1 MHIAV
6 GNVSNDE
13 RFQKS
18 LKLYN
23 RVNKKYKDKAV
34 QTTGHSLGGV
44 LSFFVGRKKGAHS
57 VSFNLKE
64 INKCRNIS
72 NCS

>member
-18 LKLYN
+18 LKLFN
-23 RVNKKYKDKAV
+23 RVNKRYNDKAM
-34 QTTGHSLGGV
+34 QTTGHSLGGA
-44 LSFFVGRKKGAHS
+44 LLFFVGRKKGADYADNFS
-57 VSFNLKE
+57 S
-64 INKCRNIS
+64 C
-72 NCS
+72 

>member
-18 LKLYN
+18 LKLFN
-23 RVNKKYKDKAV
+23 RVNKKYKTKAI
-34 QTTGHSLGGV
+34 QKIGHSLGGA

-57 VSFNLKE
+57 VSITPKE
-64 INKCRNIS
+64 D
-72 NCS
+72 